1 MRQVSS
7 GRKPKTGE
15 PCARKRAS
23 TGSGKGGEKRTERQ
37 RARRLLHQKNGVV
50 VRQVVGHGRLVGEH
64 ACRQLAELYRALRL
78 YVNCFQPSMKL
89 VVKQVEGR
97 KIHRTYDAAKTPLQ
111 RLLFSGVL
119 SASRQ
124 QELSDVAKALD
135 PIRLFQQ
142 VEQLQQAIFRYAVSG
157 SAPGQQAPVPSLLK
171 FDLEGHAITSC
182 LLEGMGHDEGS
193 VSPHNNQKPQE
204 SVHVLDWRRT
214 SKDPFAGQWEQI
226 LFWVQTNPTRSGG
239 DIFRELQS
247 LFPGRY
253 RPQHLRTLQRGLR
266 RIRAYVLTTRE
277 EPQQTEVIHAEAR
290 PPHDTAPA
298 STGIVSLP
306 SRSMQSV
313 APFSRETSTHS
324 SHHYLTAQ
332 EPAIRP
338 LGKAT
343 HLRVHPPTLAESAS
357 SQAVQ
362 PPHITLASA
371 KQESRAPS
379 LRRVHHRTIARAIQ
393 SYLQAHRKAR
403 HRPKTLEWHQ
413 TVLHQLQDY
422 LLLERHL
429 LHVSQIT
436 ETDLRAWIT
445 SVGQTPTP
453 AGRRRSPSTIE
464 TYARSVRAFCA
475 WLVHQGML
483 PCSPMSEESF
493 PRASVP
499 FPHVVS
505 PETFE
510 QFVQASC
517 PLESKALTTKRDR
530 ALLWVLFNTG
540 ITLAQACALH
550 LADVDPTIGILF
562 VRGKGGK
569 VRPIPIGSSCL
580 SHLLSYLD
588 QAYPGKKNALAR
600 RKTGDDPLFVSE
612 RGHGLTKSSLTSLMS
627 RLRTRAGGSET
638 VMTPQNL
645 RHSFALRYLQ
655 AGGDPQGLQ
664 ELMGYEGMAPVR
676 QYLRWHTQWIHDQ
689 TQRGTE
695 ER

>member
-1 MRQVSS
+1 MCKKACSDILPHFQALPHQNLPLPVPPSPFFPCVLERCRQVSS
-7 GRKPKTGE
+7 VSVIPGQTSE
-15 PCARKRAS
+15 QA
-23 TGSGKGGEKRTERQ
+23 
-37 RARRLLHQKNGVV
+37 
-50 VRQVVGHGRLVGEH
+50 
-64 ACRQLAELYRALRL
+64 LYWA
-78 YVNCFQPSMKL
+78 
-89 VVKQVEGR
+89 
-97 KIHRTYDAAKTPLQ
+97 T
-111 RLLFSGVL
+111 
-119 SASRQ
+119 
-124 QELSDVAKALD
+124 ALD

-157 SAPGQQAPVPSLLK
+157 SAPEQQAPLPSLLK

-277 EPQQTEVIHAEAR
+277 EPQQTEVIHAEVR
-290 PPHDTAPA
+290 PPHDTALA
-298 STGIVSLP
+298 STAIVSLP
-306 SRSMQSV
+306 SRPMQSV
-313 APFSRETSTHS
+313 APSSRETSTHS

-332 EPAIRP
+332 EPAIHP

-362 PPHITLASA
+362 PPHITRASA

-379 LRRVHHRTIARAIQ
+379 LRRVHHLTIARAIQ

-436 ETDLRAWIT
+436 ETDLGAWIA

-453 AGRRRSPSTIE
+453 AGRGRSPSTIE

-493 PRASVP
+493 PRASLP

-505 PETFE
+505 PETFD

-530 ALLWVLFNTG
+530 ALLWVLFDTG
-540 ITLAQACALH
+540 ITLAEACALH
-550 LADVDPTIGILF
+550 LADVDPTVGILF
-562 VRGKGGK
+562 VRGKGGR
-569 VRPIPIGSSCL
+569 VRRIPIATTCL

-612 RGHGLTKSSLTSLMS
+612 GGRGLTKSSLTSLMS

-676 QYLRWHTQWIHDQ
+676 QYLRWHTQWLYDQ
-689 TQRGTE
+689 TQKGTE
-695 ER
+695 EV

>member
-1 MRQVSS
+1 
-7 GRKPKTGE
+7 
-15 PCARKRAS
+15 
-23 TGSGKGGEKRTERQ
+23 
-37 RARRLLHQKNGVV
+37 
-50 VRQVVGHGRLVGEH
+50 
-64 ACRQLAELYRALRL
+64 
-78 YVNCFQPSMKL
+78 
-89 VVKQVEGR
+89 
-97 KIHRTYDAAKTPLQ
+97 
-111 RLLFSGVL
+111 
-119 SASRQ
+119 
-124 QELSDVAKALD
+124 
-135 PIRLFQQ
+135 

-157 SAPGQQAPVPSLLK
+157 SAPEQQAPLPTLLK
-171 FDLEGHAITSC
+171 FDLEGHAIMSC

-239 DIFRELQS
+239 NIFRELQS

-253 RPQHLRTLQRGLR
+253 RTQHLRTLQRGLR

-277 EPQQTEVIHAEAR
+277 EPQQTEVIHAEVR
-290 PPHDTAPA
+290 PPHDTALA
-298 STGIVSLP
+298 STAIVSLP
-306 SRSMQSV
+306 SRPMQSV
-313 APFSRETSTHS
+313 APSSRETSTHS

-332 EPAIRP
+332 EPAIHP

-362 PPHITLASA
+362 PPHITRASA

-379 LRRVHHRTIARAIQ
+379 LRRVHHLTIARAIQ

-436 ETDLRAWIT
+436 ETDLGAWIA

-453 AGRRRSPSTIE
+453 AGRGRSPSTIE

-483 PCSPMSEESF
+483 PCSSMSEGSF
-493 PRASVP
+493 PRASLP

-505 PETFE
+505 PETFD

-517 PLESKALTTKRDR
+517 PLESKALTTIGWGLPPPLHPHDEEIFSLAEHLRQTGALFIAAHEYSHILLGHVQPSNANEGRSRHDGPESKTWKQELDADWLACGILDAVLTARRLPPPVQFMGVHFFFISAMIVDLALTALQSGQSQQLMNLIKSAEQQPGTTHPVPVLR
-530 ALLWVLFNTG
+530 GANVNLWLQKKYPPLEYRATQYFAALLLQVADSLWVNVEPHVLNMRSKGFNPPVNWTG
-540 ITLAQACALH
+540 F
-550 LADVDPTIGILF
+550 DVF
-562 VRGKGGK
+562 
-569 VRPIPIGSSCL
+569 
-580 SHLLSYLD
+580 
-588 QAYPGKKNALAR
+588 
-600 RKTGDDPLFVSE
+600 E
-612 RGHGLTKSSLTSLMS
+612 
-627 RLRTRAGGSET
+627 
-638 VMTPQNL
+638 
-645 RHSFALRYLQ
+645 
-655 AGGDPQGLQ
+655 
-664 ELMGYEGMAPVR
+664 
-676 QYLRWHTQWIHDQ
+676 HD
-689 TQRGTE
+689 
-695 ER
+695 

>member
-1 MRQVSS
+1 M
-7 GRKPKTGE
+7 
-15 PCARKRAS
+15 
-23 TGSGKGGEKRTERQ
+23 
-37 RARRLLHQKNGVV
+37 
-50 VRQVVGHGRLVGEH
+50 
-64 ACRQLAELYRALRL
+64 
-78 YVNCFQPSMKL
+78 
-89 VVKQVEGR
+89 
-97 KIHRTYDAAKTPLQ
+97 
-111 RLLFSGVL
+111 
-119 SASRQ
+119 
-124 QELSDVAKALD
+124 
-135 PIRLFQQ
+135 
-142 VEQLQQAIFRYAVSG
+142 
-157 SAPGQQAPVPSLLK
+157 
-171 FDLEGHAITSC
+171 
-182 LLEGMGHDEGS
+182 
-193 VSPHNNQKPQE
+193 
-204 SVHVLDWRRT
+204 LDWRRT

-226 LFWVQTNPTRSGG
+226 LFWVQANPTRSGG

-253 RPQHLRTLQRGLR
+253 QPQHLRTLQRGLR
-266 RIRAYVLTTRE
+266 RIRAYVLAARE
-277 EPQQTEVIHAEAR
+277 EPQQIEVIHAEAR
-290 PPHDTAPA
+290 QPHDTTPA

-306 SRSMQSV
+306 SWPTRSA
-313 APFSRETSTHS
+313 APSSGETSTHS

-343 HLRVHPPTLAESAS
+343 HSSVHPPTLAESVS

-371 KQESRAPS
+371 KQESRAPTQ
-379 LRRVHHRTIARAIQ
+379 RRVRHLTIVHTIH

-403 HRPKTLEWHQ
+403 HRSKTLEWHQ

-436 ETDLRAWIT
+436 ETDLRAWIA
-445 SVGQTPTP
+445 SVSQTPTP
-453 AGRRRSPSTIE
+453 VGRARSPSTIE
-464 TYARSVRAFCA
+464 TYARSARAFCA
-475 WLVHQGML
+475 WLVHQGVL
-483 PCSPMSEESF
+483 PYSPMSEESF

-530 ALLWVLFNTG
+530 ALLWVLFDTG
-540 ITLAQACALH
+540 ITLSEACALH
-550 LADVDPTIGILF
+550 LTDVDPMMGILF

-569 VRPIPIGSSCL
+569 VRRIPIGSTSL

-588 QAYPGKKNALAR
+588 QAYPGKKNALSR

-612 RGHGLTKSSLTSLMS
+612 RGHGLTKSCLTSLMS
-627 RLRTRAGGSET
+627 RLRTRASCSET

-645 RHSFALRYLQ
+645 RHSFALRYLR
-655 AGGDPQGLQ
+655 AGGDPQSLQ
-664 ELMGYEGMAPVR
+664 ALMGYEGMAPIR
-676 QYLRWHTQWIHDQ
+676 QYLRWHDQWLHDQ
-689 TQRGTE
+689 MQKGTE
-695 ER
+695 GV